1 MSIDILCHCC
11 NRVLG
16 ITCDTKQVRV
26 KVICM
31 DCVDRKAKKPR
42 VVDPNLPSIW
52 HD

>member
-1 MSIDILCHCC
+1 MSIDILCHVCQK
-11 NRVLG
+11 VLG

-31 DCVDRKAKKPR
+31 DCVDRKAGKSQMHKPS
-42 VVDPNLPSIW
+42 LF